1 MDSRMY
7 ATLNFLYTYYGS
19 RHHLRAARITASHIT
34 NIYILYLYQY
44 NNFLRIHNTVH
55 A

>member
-1 MDSRMY
+1 MY
-7 ATLNFLYTYYGS
+7 ATLYFLYTYYGS

-34 NIYILYLYQY
+34 INIHTLLVYLYQY
-44 NNFLRIHNTVH
+44 NNVLRIHNTVR